1 MPFEA
6 AKAVAATFCYN
17 IRYALTP
24 VFGLDFL
31 SLCVNPEDPSF
42 GRMVIDRDIVR
53 QCTETANGLRVLSR
67 AASKTLS
74 PKTPSSSAWSQRPSK
89 SLRPKPVKILGMENG
104 YDTDTDRSERHFS
117 SPQTPISLEWTAL
130 NTIRPTQ
137 SPYHSSASPP
147 RLKNTSTSKY
157 SDSKSSSDSEEI
169 RGIKRALPKKDDK
182 HEKDEKDDE
191 ESLSNNTSEEG
202 AAPLKRRKRTILL
215 TTETKAAY
223 LLMQLHMKDA
233 TLGKA
238 KGRRRASS

>member
-31 SLCVNPEDPSF
+31 SLCVDPEDPSF

-67 AASKTLS
+67 AASKACS
-74 PKTPSSSAWSQRPSK
+74 PKTPSSNGFPQRPSK
-89 SLRPKPVKILGMENG
+89 SLRPKPVKILGMESG
-104 YDTDTDRSERHFS
+104 YDTDTDRSDRLLS

-130 NTIRPTQ
+130 NTVQPATSRPYQ
-137 SPYHSSASPP
+137 LSASPQ
-147 RLKNTSTSKY
+147 RLTNTSTSKY
-157 SDSKSSSDSEEI
+157 SESRESSNSEESQ
-169 RGIKRALPKKDDK
+169 RVKRALPKKG
-182 HEKDEKDDE
+182 EKDQDYDE
-191 ESLSNNTSEEG
+191 ESLSNNASEEA
-202 AAPLKRRKRTILL
+202 AAPLKRRKKTMLL
-215 TTETKAAY
+215 TTETRAAY

-233 TLGKA
+233 TLGEV